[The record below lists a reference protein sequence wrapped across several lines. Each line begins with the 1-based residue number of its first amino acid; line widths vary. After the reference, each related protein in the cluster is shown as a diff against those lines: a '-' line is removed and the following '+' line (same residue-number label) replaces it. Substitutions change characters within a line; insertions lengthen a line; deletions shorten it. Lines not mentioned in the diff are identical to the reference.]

1 MSSNLC
7 WGNERNEWERDAGT
21 QGRAGEGQ
29 QTNVRASTASAWDAG
44 GHKINKLG
52 LRSCAVEARWFFPGL
67 LAGGLGDAR
76 LSTCDLLCDGL
87 GLLLHLIEPVE
98 KRLLRGDVIGILH
111 RRHCSRNAGMLSSR
125 YSLLSTH
132 SSPPSSPRP
141 SRLPGSETKSA
152 SRTTARTFYPLD
164 SPLYPS
170 LSLHSL
176 LLQQSLSTLVFRESG
191 KTAKN
196 GQTKTASV
204 IFFTRLPENLNFKL
218 VATASLERTAAGREG
233 ERATEGPAHST
244 AKGGSE
250 EKP

>member
-1 MSSNLC
+1 LGRMSSNLC

-52 LRSCAVEARWFFPGL
+52 LSRVRFEARWFFPGL

-132 SSPPSSPRP
+132 SSPPRRLVRP
-141 SRLPGSETKSA
+141 VSQAARQNQPPTRRPARSIRLILPST
-152 SRTTARTFYPLD
+152 PL
-164 SPLYPS
+164 
-170 LSLHSL
+170 
-176 LLQQSLSTLVFRESG
+176 SLSTLCSFSRASLVFRESG

-204 IFFTRLPENLNFKL
+204 IFFTRLPEI
-218 VATASLERTAAGREG
+218 
-233 ERATEGPAHST
+233 
-244 AKGGSE
+244 
-250 EKP
+250 